1 MTAAHTHSS
10 LDTLTSGALFHQYKL
25 LEKIGIGGQGVVWSA
40 LDQQNRQIFAIKFSE
55 IPNTVEA
62 QADDIR
68 DEQQLEELVKLS
80 HANIL
85 PLHEY
90 GFDQGLRFTI
100 SPYIPGGTLA
110 EKIKTTPLLP
120 DDILHYAAEIASA
133 LDYLH
138 SQEIIHRDLKTSN
151 ILLDLNQKVYLADFG
166 LARLVT
172 TSTLAF
178 HTGHGTPPYAPP
190 EQIQM
195 KAITPRS
202 DVFSF
207 GIMLYEMFTGQLPWN
222 GKKQLGLEQTHSKQE
237 LPDPR
242 EFNENLPEKLV
253 DVLRQITSADPLLR
267 PKTAGIAMKMLSYI
281 FMASPENL
289 AADTAKD
296 NKAAINNEAEI
307 LLSHGLERWYATN
320 GSYNLGLTKFTLID
334 LERDQIDLKMYSR
347 FMLSQAL
354 TYGSNDDQW
363 WSIVDN
369 PRERLSVSS
378 ELLLK
383 RNEGITGRII
393 GHLIDDKEIR
403 LFPREMTEDMTSS
416 LLEIGTT
423 SDNVFLRHQ
432 IFEGIRALTQP
443 GDAWN
448 DVSLNTDQMKR
459 LGIQALEDSDVGD
472 IAAGL
477 IGHLRSASAV
487 QVILDQVDE
496 ERKYG
501 TLLLIQQTAGS
512 LPSFMDG
519 NVRFRLTLEWVLLRL
534 LQQPVRLI
542 SAYVASFLGA
552 SLGIGVQIYL
562 TYRLPTFFDTAR
574 ITASLEQG
582 LIIGTVFG
590 LGIFLSRVIVE
601 RFQTSRIL
609 PRILLGTISGGLVM
623 NIALFIFHVLFLNTL
638 PMGLLITAGC
648 ILVALF
654 FSIGG
659 LLRSRVLKVILT
671 TASVFGAITGTWL
684 MHVSS
689 AATSLDLTP
698 IFKYDYDWT
707 LPEISSAAIGVA
719 IFMGTLGNLID
730 LSALDE

>member
-25 LEKIGIGGQGVVWSA
+25 LERIGIGGQGVVWSA
-40 LDQQNRQIFAIKFSE
+40 LDQKLNQIYAIKFSE
-55 IPNTVEA
+55 VPDTDEA
-62 QADDIR
+62 QADGIR
-68 DEQQLEELVKLS
+68 DEQQLEELAKLR

-85 PLHEY
+85 PLHKY

-110 EKIKTTPLLP
+110 EKIKTTPLSL
-120 DDILHYAAEIASA
+120 DDILRYAAEIAAA

-190 EQIQM
+190 EQVQM
-195 KAITPRS
+195 KAITSRS

-207 GIMLYEMFTGQLPWN
+207 GILLYEMFTGQLPWS

-242 EFNENLPEKLV
+242 EFNEDLPEQLV
-253 DVLRQITSADPLLR
+253 DVLRQITSADPQFR
-267 PKTAGIAMKMLSYI
+267 PKTAGIAMKMLYYI
-281 FMASPENL
+281 FRSSPNEL
-289 AADTAKD
+289 ATGTSQD
-296 NKAAINNEAEI
+296 NKSTFNNQTEF

-334 LERDQIDLKMYSR
+334 MERDHINLKMYSR

-363 WSIVDN
+363 WAIVDN
-369 PRERLSVSS
+369 PRERLSLAS

-383 RNEGITGRII
+383 RSEGLTGRII
-393 GHLIDDKEIR
+393 GHLIDDKDIR
-403 LFPREMTEDMTSS
+403 LFPREMTEDMTAS

-423 SDNVFLRHQ
+423 SDNVFLRQQ
-432 IFEGIRALTQP
+432 IFNGIRILTPP

-448 DVSLNTDQMKR
+448 DDTLNTDQMKR
-459 LGIQALEDSDVGD
+459 LGVQALEDSEVGD
-472 IAAGL
+472 MAAGL

-496 ERKYG
+496 ERKYA
-501 TLLLIQQTAGS
+501 TLLLIQQAAGN
-512 LPSFMDG
+512 LPSFMDR
-519 NVRFRLTLEWVLLRL
+519 NIRFRLTLEWIMLRL

-542 SAYVASFLGA
+542 GAYVAAFLGA
-552 SLGIGVQIYL
+552 SLGIATQVYL

-582 LIIGTVFG
+582 LIIGSIFG

-601 RFQTSRIL
+601 RFQASRVI
-609 PRILLGTISGGLVM
+609 PRLVLGTISGGLVM
-623 NIALFIFHVLFLNTL
+623 NIALFVFHVLFLHTP
-638 PMGLLITAGC
+638 PMGVLVTAGC
-648 ILVALF
+648 ILVAFF

-684 MHVSS
+684 MHVNS

-698 IFKYDYDWT
+698 IFKYDYTWT

-730 LSALDE
+730 LSTLDE